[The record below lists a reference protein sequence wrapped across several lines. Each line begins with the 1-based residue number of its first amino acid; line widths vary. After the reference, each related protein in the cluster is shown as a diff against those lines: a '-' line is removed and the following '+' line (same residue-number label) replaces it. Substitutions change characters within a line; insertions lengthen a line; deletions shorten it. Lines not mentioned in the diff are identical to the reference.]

1 MEFPDLPAKD
11 RSRMPAAHP
20 VPPARQPA
28 TSPRQENGAAP
39 APGNC
44 FRLSVALDSFP
55 EHRIGPNQTMANQ
68 TLPRRPRLLGP
79 RKTFA
84 IVASMYNEACMNGL
98 VESTKSELLAIMPTA
113 SIPLYRVPGAWEIP
127 VCAEYV
133 LQHTH
138 ADVIIALGVVIRGET
153 GHADMITLALN
164 HELQTMATRHLTPVI
179 NMVLLC
185 NNLKDA
191 EERCLGTTIN
201 RGIEAARA
209 ALNMAEL
216 FQKLH
221 TAYPSPK
228 GKEED
233 E

>member
-1 MEFPDLPAKD
+1 
-11 RSRMPAAHP
+11 
-20 VPPARQPA
+20 
-28 TSPRQENGAAP
+28 
-39 APGNC
+39 
-44 FRLSVALDSFP
+44 
-55 EHRIGPNQTMANQ
+55 MASQ
-68 TLPRRPRLLGP
+68 TLPRRPRLIGP

-84 IVASMYNEACMNGL
+84 IVASLYNERFINGL
-98 VESTKSELLAIMPTA
+98 LESTKNELLAIMPAA
-113 SIPLYRVPGAWEIP
+113 SVPLYRVPGAWEIP

-153 GHADMITLALN
+153 GHADLITQSLSN
-164 HELQTMATRHLTPVI
+164 ELQAMATRHLTPVI
-179 NMVLLC
+179 NMVLLL
-185 NNLKDA
+185 NNEAEA
-191 EERCLGTTIN
+191 EERCLGTEMN

-221 TAYPSPK
+221 TAYPTPK
-228 GKEED
+228 GKQED